1 VRIPLTNEQKERPM
15 ALVRVLE
22 IENFRAVKTLRWVPG
37 PGINC
42 LIGPG
47 DSGKST
53 ILDAIDLCLG
63 ARRSLSFTDA
73 DFHALDFGRAIRIA
87 VTLGA
92 LDDPLKN
99 IDAYGDFLVG
109 FDPATGVVEAEPG
122 AGLETALTLQL
133 TVQDDLEPEW
143 TLVSPRAQASGRVR
157 NLNWADRTRIAPA
170 RLGVT
175 GGMHLTWRRGS
186 VLTKLTDGK
195 ADASKELTRAARE
208 MRDAFDQKELEE
220 LEEPLKLVT
229 AAAGDMGVPVG
240 KAVQA
245 LIDAGSVT
253 FTGGTISLHDEGGVP
268 LRALGLGSSRL
279 LIAALQRKAAEK
291 ATTFLIDELEYGLE
305 PHRIIR
311 LLGALGAKED
321 VPPLQVFATS
331 HSPIAVTELNAH
343 QLHIVRRNGGQHSV
357 RRASDAGNVQGTIR
371 AHAHA
376 LLASS
381 IVVCEGGSEIGL
393 MRGLDQHF
401 SAAGEKSHAACGA
414 TLVNGNGDETFSRAI
429 ALQSLGYRTAILRD
443 SDKPAP
449 PGAEA
454 AFVTA
459 GGKVFAWGGGRALEQ
474 ELFTALPDGPARQLL
489 NLAIEAK
496 DRALIE
502 AHVKTISNGT
512 KTLHDLET
520 EALFGGL
527 SPASRTLLGNA
538 AARFGWLKTIS
549 TMETAGRTIV
559 GPAYDEA
566 DASLTTVM
574 DGVLDWVEDGGR

>member
-1 VRIPLTNEQKERPM
+1 M

-109 FDPATGVVEAEPG
+109 FDPATGLVEQEPG

-143 TLVSPRAQASGRVR
+143 TLLSPRAQAAGRTR

-253 FTGGTISLHDEGGVP
+253 FTGGTISLHDEEGVP

-321 VPPLQVFATS
+321 VPPLQVFVTS
-331 HSPIAVTELNAH
+331 HSPIAVTELYAQ
-343 QLHIVRRNGGQHSV
+343 QLHIVRRNGGQHTV
-357 RRASDAGNVQGTIR
+357 RRASDAGDVQGTIR

-401 SAAGEKSHAACGA
+401 TTAGEKSFASCGA

-449 PGAEA
+449 ATAEA
-454 AFVTA
+454 AFIA
-459 GGKVFAWGGGRALEQ
+459 SGGKVFAWGGGRALEQ
-474 ELFTALPDGPARQLL
+474 ELFAALPDEPASQLL

-502 AHVKTISNGT
+502 AHIKTISNNT
-512 KTLHDLET
+512 RTLDDLQT
-520 EALFGGL
+520 EALFGSL
-527 SPASRTLLGNA
+527 SPASRTLLGDA
-538 AARFGWLKTIS
+538 AARFGWLKTIT

-566 DASLTTVM
+566 DASLITVM
-574 DGVLDWVEDGGR
+574 DGVLDWVADGGR

>member
-1 VRIPLTNEQKERPM
+1 M

-22 IENFRAVKTLRWVPG
+22 IENFRAVKSLRWLPG

-42 LIGPG
+42 LVGPG

-73 DFHALDFGRAIRIA
+73 DFHAIDFRRPIRIA
-87 VTLGA
+87 LALGD

-99 IDAYGDFLVG
+99 IDSYGDFLVG
-109 FDPATGVVEAEPG
+109 FDADTGLVEPEPG

-143 TLVSPRAQASGRVR
+143 TLVSPRAQAAGRTR

-175 GGMHLTWRRGS
+175 GDMHLTWRRGS
-186 VLTKLTDGK
+186 VLTKLSDGK
-195 ADASKELTRAARE
+195 ANASKELTRAARE
-208 MRDAFDQKELEE
+208 MRDAFDKKELEE
-220 LEEPLKLVT
+220 LEEPLKIVKD
-229 AAAGDMGVPVG
+229 AAGNMGVPVG

-253 FTGGTISLHDEGGVP
+253 FTGGTISLHDDDGVP

-331 HSPIAVTELNAH
+331 HSPIAVTELSAH
-343 QLHIVRRNGGQHSV
+343 QLHIVRKNDEQHTV
-357 RRASDAGNVQGTIR
+357 RRASDAGDVQGTIR

-393 MRGLDQHF
+393 LRGLDQHF
-401 SAAGEKSHAACGA
+401 TSRGDKSLAANGAA
-414 TLVNGNGDETFSRAI
+414 LVNGNGDETFNRAI
-429 ALQSLGYRTAILRD
+429 TLQSLGYRTAILRD

-449 PGAEA
+449 AKEEA
-454 AFVTA
+454 TFIAR
-459 GGKVFAWGGGRALEQ
+459 GGSVFAWGGGRALEQ
-474 ELFTALPDGPARQLL
+474 ELFDALPDGPAGDLL
-489 NLAIEAK
+489 DLAIEVK

-502 AHVKTISNGT
+502 AHIKTISKNAM
-512 KTLHDLET
+512 KLKDLET
-520 EALFGGL
+520 EALIDGL
-527 SPASRTLLGNA
+527 SPDTRTLLGNA

-559 GPAYDEA
+559 GPAYSETD
-566 DASLTTVM
+566 DSLTDVI

>member
-1 VRIPLTNEQKERPM
+1 M
-15 ALVRVLE
+15 ALIRVLE
-22 IENFRAVKTLRWVPG
+22 IENFRAVKSLRWLPG

-42 LIGPG
+42 LVGPG

-73 DFHALDFGRAIRIA
+73 DFHAIDFGRPIRIA
-87 VTLGA
+87 LTLGD

-109 FDPATGVVEAEPG
+109 FDADTGLVEPEPG

-133 TVQDDLEPEW
+133 TVQEDLEPEW
-143 TLVSPRAQASGRVR
+143 TLVSPRAQAAGRTR

-175 GGMHLTWRRGS
+175 GDMHLTWRRGS
-186 VLTKLTDGK
+186 VLTKLSDGK
-195 ADASKELTRAARE
+195 ANASKELTRAARE
-208 MRDAFDQKELEE
+208 MRDAFDKKELEE
-220 LEEPLKLVT
+220 LAGPLKIVT
-229 AAAGDMGVPVG
+229 VAAGNMGVPVG

-253 FTGGTISLHDEGGVP
+253 FTGGTISLHDDDGVP

-331 HSPIAVTELNAH
+331 HSPIAVTELSAH
-343 QLHIVRRNGGQHSV
+343 QLHIVRKNDEQHTV
-357 RRASDAGNVQGTIR
+357 RRASDAGDVQGTIR
-371 AHAHA
+371 AHAHS

-393 MRGLDQHF
+393 LRGLDQHF
-401 SAAGEKSHAACGA
+401 TSLGDKSLAANGAA
-414 TLVNGNGDETFSRAI
+414 LVNGNGDETFSRAI

-443 SDKPAP
+443 SDKSAPAEE
-449 PGAEA
+449 EA
-454 AFVTA
+454 AFIA
-459 GGKVFAWGGGRALEQ
+459 KGGSVFAWGGGRALEQ
-474 ELFTALPDGPARQLL
+474 ELFVALPDGPAADLL
-489 NLAIEAK
+489 DLAIEVK

-502 AHVKTISNGT
+502 AHIQTISNNAASL
-512 KTLHDLET
+512 KDVES
-520 EALFGGL
+520 EALIDGL
-527 SPASRTLLGNA
+527 GLDTRRLLGNA

-559 GPAYDEA
+559 GPAYSETD
-566 DASLTTVM
+566 DSLTDVM

>member
-1 VRIPLTNEQKERPM
+1 M
-15 ALVRVLE
+15 ALIRVLE
-22 IENFRAVKTLRWVPG
+22 IENFRAVKSLRWLPG

-42 LIGPG
+42 LVGPG

-73 DFHALDFGRAIRIA
+73 DFHAIDFGRPIRIA
-87 VTLGA
+87 LTLGD

-109 FDPATGVVEAEPG
+109 FDADTGLVEPEPG

-133 TVQDDLEPEW
+133 TVQEDLEPEW
-143 TLVSPRAQASGRVR
+143 TLVSPRAQAAGRTR

-175 GGMHLTWRRGS
+175 GDMHLTWRRGS
-186 VLTKLTDGK
+186 VLTKLSDGK
-195 ADASKELTRAARE
+195 ANASKELTRAARE
-208 MRDAFDQKELEE
+208 MRDAFDKKELEE
-220 LEEPLKLVT
+220 LAGPLKIVT
-229 AAAGDMGVPVG
+229 VAAGNMGVPVG

-253 FTGGTISLHDEGGVP
+253 FTGGTISLHDDDGVP

-331 HSPIAVTELNAH
+331 HSPIAVTELSAH
-343 QLHIVRRNGGQHSV
+343 QLHIVRKNDEQHTV
-357 RRASDAGNVQGTIR
+357 RRASDAGDVQGTIR
-371 AHAHA
+371 AHAHS

-393 MRGLDQHF
+393 LRGLDQHF
-401 SAAGEKSHAACGA
+401 TSLGDKSLAANGAA
-414 TLVNGNGDETFSRAI
+414 LVNGNGDETFSRAI

-443 SDKPAP
+443 SDKSAPAEE
-449 PGAEA
+449 EA
-454 AFVTA
+454 AFIA
-459 GGKVFAWGGGRALEQ
+459 RGGSVFAWGGGRALEQ
-474 ELFTALPDGPARQLL
+474 ELFVALPDGPAADLL
-489 NLAIEAK
+489 DLAIEVK

-502 AHVKTISNGT
+502 AHIQTISNNAASL
-512 KTLHDLET
+512 KDVES
-520 EALFGGL
+520 EALIDGL
-527 SPASRTLLGNA
+527 GLDTRTLLGNA

-559 GPAYDEA
+559 GPAYSETD
-566 DASLTTVM
+566 DSLTDVM

>member
-1 VRIPLTNEQKERPM
+1 M

-22 IENFRAVKTLRWVPG
+22 IENFRAVRALRWLPG

-73 DFHALDFGRAIRIA
+73 DFHALDFDQPIRIA
-87 VTLGA
+87 LTLGA

-99 IDAYGDFLVG
+99 IDTYGDFLVG
-109 FDPATGVVEAEPG
+109 FDASTGLLEPEPG
-122 AGLETALTLQL
+122 SGLETALTLQL

-143 TLVSPRAQASGRVR
+143 TLVSARAQAAGRTR

-175 GGMHLTWRRGS
+175 GDMHLTWRRGS
-186 VLTKLTDGK
+186 VLTKLSDGK
-195 ADASKELTRAARE
+195 ANASKELTRAARE
-208 MRDAFDQKELEE
+208 MREAFDQKELEE
-220 LEEPLKLVT
+220 LEEPLKVVT
-229 AAAGDMGVPVG
+229 AAAEDMGVPVG
-240 KAVQA
+240 AAVQA

-253 FTGGTISLHDEGGVP
+253 FTGGTISLHDEQGVP

-321 VPPLQVFATS
+321 VPPLQVFATT

-343 QLHIVRRNGGQHSV
+343 QLHIVRRNGGQHTV
-357 RRASDAGNVQGTIR
+357 RRASDAGDVQGTIR

-401 SAAGEKSHAACGA
+401 TTLGEKSLAARGA
-414 TLVNGNGDETFSRAI
+414 TLVNGNGDETFSRAT

-449 PGAEA
+449 AGAEA
-454 AFVTA
+454 AFTA
-459 GGKVFAWGGGRALEQ
+459 KGGKVFAWGGGRALEQ
-474 ELFTALPDGPARQLL
+474 ELFAALPDGPANDLL
-489 NLAIEAK
+489 DLAIEVK

-502 AHVKTISNGT
+502 AHIKTISKNA
-512 KTLHDLET
+512 KTLQDVEN
-520 EALFGGL
+520 EALIGGL
-527 SPASRTLLGNA
+527 SPDTRVLLGNV
-538 AARFGWLKTIS
+538 AARFGWLKTIT
-549 TMETAGRTIV
+549 TMETAGRSIV
-559 GPAYDEA
+559 GPAYADA
-566 DASLTTVM
+566 DASLTSVM
-574 DGVLDWVEDGGR
+574 DGILDWVEHGGR

>member
-1 VRIPLTNEQKERPM
+1 M

-73 DFHALDFGRAIRIA
+73 DFHALDFSHAIRIA
-87 VTLGA
+87 VTLGT

-109 FDPATGVVEAEPG
+109 FDPATGLVEPEPG

-143 TLVSPRAQASGRVR
+143 TLVSPRAQAAGRVR

-186 VLTKLTDGK
+186 VLTKLTEGN

-208 MRDAFDQKELEE
+208 MRDAFDQKGLEE

-253 FTGGTISLHDEGGVP
+253 FTGGTISLHDEEGVP

-311 LLGALGAKED
+311 LLGALGAKEN
-321 VPPLQVFATS
+321 VPPLQVLATS
-331 HSPIAVTELNAH
+331 HSPIAVTELNAQ
-343 QLHIVRRNGGQHSV
+343 QLYIVRRNGGQHAVS
-357 RRASDAGNVQGTIR
+357 RASDAGDVQGTIR

-393 MRGLDQHF
+393 LRGLDQHF
-401 SAAGEKSHAACGA
+401 TSLGEKSLAANGA
-414 TLVNGNGDETFSRAI
+414 ALVNGNGDETFIRAI

-449 PGAEA
+449 AEKEA
-454 AFVTA
+454 TFIAK
-459 GGKVFAWGGGRALEQ
+459 GGSVFAWGGARALEQ
-474 ELFTALPDGPARQLL
+474 ELFAALPDGPAADLL
-489 NLAIEAK
+489 DLAIEVK
-496 DRALIE
+496 ERALIE
-502 AHVKTISNGT
+502 SHIRTISNNAASL
-512 KTLHDLET
+512 KDVES
-520 EALFGGL
+520 EALIDGL
-527 SPASRTLLGNA
+527 GLDTRTLLGNA

-559 GPAYDEA
+559 GPAYSESD
-566 DASLTTVM
+566 DSLTDVM

>member
-1 VRIPLTNEQKERPM
+1 M

-22 IENFRAVKTLRWVPG
+22 IENFRAVKSLRWLPS

-42 LIGPG
+42 LVGPG

-73 DFHALDFGRAIRIA
+73 DFHAVDFGRPIRIA
-87 VTLGA
+87 LTLGA

-99 IDAYGDFLVG
+99 LDTYGDFLVG
-109 FDPATGVVEAEPG
+109 FDADTGLVEPEPG

-143 TLVSPRAQASGRVR
+143 TLVSARAQAAGRTR
-157 NLNWADRTRIAPA
+157 NLNWPDRTRIAPA

-175 GGMHLTWRRGS
+175 GDMHLTWRRGS
-186 VLTKLTDGK
+186 VLTKLSDGK
-195 ADASKELTRAARE
+195 ANASKELTRAARE
-208 MRDAFDQKELEE
+208 MRDAFDKKELEE
-220 LEEPLKLVT
+220 LAEPLKIVT

-240 KAVQA
+240 AAVQA

-253 FTGGTISLHDEGGVP
+253 FTGGTISLHNDEGVP

-331 HSPIAVTELNAH
+331 HSPIAVTELSAD
-343 QLHIVRRNGGQHSV
+343 QLHIVRKNGEQHTV
-357 RRASDAGNVQGTIR
+357 RRASDAGDVQGTIR

-401 SAAGEKSHAACGA
+401 TSLGKQSLAACGA
-414 TLVNGNGDETFSRAI
+414 ALVNGNGDETFSRAI

-449 PGAEA
+449 AEEEA
-454 AFVTA
+454 TLIAK

-474 ELFTALPDGPARQLL
+474 ELFAALPDGPANDLL
-489 NLAIEAK
+489 DLAIEVK

-502 AHVKTISNGT
+502 AHIKTISKNA
-512 KTLHDLET
+512 KILKDLEN
-520 EALFGGL
+520 EALIDGL
-527 SPASRTLLGNA
+527 SLETRTLLGNA

-559 GPAYDEA
+559 GPAYSET
-566 DASLTTVM
+566 DASLTDVM